1 MDNLDF
7 NSNNL
12 LQNSENFWTILYK
25 LLLNICNNLI
35 FIQPYVINF
44 VILILVMR
52 YNKIK
57 KELANIPNTEST
69 DIIKST
75 DVAEPTEIIKTTNT
89 VELTDMIKSTDVQPT
104 ETTENVQQESTINS
118 DNKIVQDID
127 LVEFRNEIKAL
138 RKDLSNFHEYADFVQ
153 DMLAE
158 EVACFEAECC
168 EDKENNNQHNQHKK
182 SEELDEIE
190 ESTESEYSDESN
202 VCDMCL
208 IKNRISTMT
217 PEDIENLIQICAE
230 YVLIPTWFTKE
241 DFQLVSNVK
250 LSNNSWKKLLECAN
264 DDESKLF
271 DDANEITIS
280 WFKDNKSLIKHSN
293 KKKSESD
300 EEDNVSDEDNDE
312 DNDEEDNEDNDED
325 DDDDEVLNKLIVTQ
339 LKNCNYQ
346 ELKKIAG
353 VKSNTYKK
361 EKLIEIIGKKNDK
374 LAILKALKFIL

>member
-12 LQNSENFWTILYK
+12 SQNSENFWTILYK

-75 DVAEPTEIIKTTNT
+75 DVAKPTEIIKTTNI
-89 VELTDMIKSTDVQPT
+89 VELTDIIKSADVQPT
-104 ETTENVQQESTINS
+104 ETTENVQQESTIKPN
-118 DNKIVQDID
+118 NIIQDID

-138 RKDLSNFHEYADFVQ
+138 RKDLSNFHQYADFVQ

-158 EVACFEAECC
+158 EAECFEAECC
-168 EDKENNNQHNQHKK
+168 EDKENNNKHKK
-182 SEELDEIE
+182 SEEFDEIE

-241 DFQLVSNVK
+241 DFHLVSNVK

-264 DDESKLF
+264 DVESKLF
-271 DDANEITIS
+271 DDANKITIS
-280 WFKDNKSLIKHSN
+280 WFKDNKSLFKHSN

-300 EEDNVSDEDNDE
+300 EEDNV
-312 DNDEEDNEDNDED
+312 EDNEEENNDDNEND
-325 DDDDEVLNKLIVTQ
+325 DNDDEVLNKLIVTQ